1 MLSKKG
7 ERCGSGSKH
16 NRGEQMCL
24 CLEMTDCASLR
35 QNQTKSKRNFSDHGK
50 VPRAGQAMYGAP
62 GLTHKSCFA
71 LSYGSTAV
79 CKVEKKPRKKQRC
92 MSA

>member
-1 MLSKKG
+1 MPVFGNDRLRFSPSK
-7 ERCGSGSKH
+7 S
-16 NRGEQMCL
+16 NNEQTQL
-24 CLEMTDCASLR
+24 
-35 QNQTKSKRNFSDHGK
+35 SDHGK

-62 GLTHKSCFA
+62 GRTHKSCFA